1 MITPMKNL
9 PDGVLGF
16 SAEGTIEDK
25 DYKSVLIPA
34 VEKALEKGGKIRFLY
49 FLGPA
54 FEKYAAGAMWDD
66 TLFGARHYFDFE
78 KIACVTDHDVLATM
92 IKSFG
97 FLFPAAIRVFAVK
110 DLEAAKA
117 WLAE

>member
-1 MITPMKNL
+1 MLTPMKDL
-9 PDGVLGF
+9 PEGVLGF
-16 SAEGTIEDK
+16 SAEGIVEDE

-34 VEKALEKGGKIRFLY
+34 IEEALEKRGKIRFLY
-49 FLGPA
+49 LLGPA

-92 IKSFG
+92 VKSFG
-97 FLFPAAIRVFAVK
+97 FVFPAAIRVFAVK